1 MPRYSRLSRERRDTC
16 HPALRLLFDE
26 VIKVFDCTVLCGHR
40 GEEEQNLAFSRGDSR
55 CEWDESSHNQMPS
68 LAIDV
73 APYYIGLPHVK
84 WTQQSLRRWYYFGGM
99 VVVLAGVMGIPIR
112 WGGDWDRD
120 TYVLDQK
127 FMDLPH
133 YELVITP

>member
-1 MPRYSRLSRERRDTC
+1 MPYYSRLSQERLDTC
-16 HPALRLLFDE
+16 CTPVRLLFSE
-26 VIKVFDCTVLCGHR
+26 VIKIFDCTILCGFR

-55 CEWDESSHNQMPS
+55 CEWDESSHNQIPS

-73 APYYIGLPHVK
+73 APYYVELPHVR
-84 WTQQSLRRWYYFGGM
+84 WTKQSLRRWYYFGGI
-99 VVVLAGVMGIPIR
+99 VVALAGVMSIPIR

-133 YELVITP
+133 YELVISP